1 MGDIFLKKITVGT
14 VAALKERAAKLGDLI
29 TKTGLAT
36 PVVEVSGL
44 TNTSD
49 WSMRQL
55 IDADPEVILVD
66 IGESTAPLQIVQ
78 AVHTRLPNGRLL
90 VISSIA
96 DPALI
101 IELMRAG
108 VREVLPSRLTQAA
121 LLEAFNRH
129 ISEKTHAITHTQT
142 RAKKKGKIYCITSAK
157 QSSGATTIAIN
168 LAGII
173 AARSSQRTALIDLD
187 RPLGDAAAY
196 LNVKPNFTVSD
207 ALSAGHRLDSV
218 LLESYMK
225 SSHGFQLLAGFRK
238 IGADRSLSADKLS
251 QLLDVT
257 ERTFEHVIVDL
268 PANLE
273 EDQAKV
279 IIRYSATIIVILT
292 PDLPAIWRAERLLK
306 YLTAFQASDKIRIV
320 LNRSTR
326 SDEITDRD
334 IVRLLGS
341 QLYSKLPNEYSAC
354 MRAINSGSLLETAN
368 SKHLSRAI
376 AALAAEMAGLSEVES
391 RRGLFGLFLK
401 PSVGGIDA

>member
-334 IVRLLGS
+334 IVRLLGA

>member
-157 QSSGATTIAIN
+157 QGSGATTVAVN

-173 AARSSQRTALIDLD
+173 AARSGQRTALIDLD

-334 IVRLLGS
+334 IVRLLGA

>member
-129 ISEKTHAITHTQT
+129 ISEKTM
-142 RAKKKGKIYCITSAK
+142 
-157 QSSGATTIAIN
+157 
-168 LAGII
+168 
-173 AARSSQRTALIDLD
+173 
-187 RPLGDAAAY
+187 P
-196 LNVKPNFTVSD
+196 
-207 ALSAGHRLDSV
+207 
-218 LLESYMK
+218 
-225 SSHGFQLLAGFRK
+225 
-238 IGADRSLSADKLS
+238 
-251 QLLDVT
+251 
-257 ERTFEHVIVDL
+257 
-268 PANLE
+268 
-273 EDQAKV
+273 
-279 IIRYSATIIVILT
+279 
-292 PDLPAIWRAERLLK
+292 
-306 YLTAFQASDKIRIV
+306 
-320 LNRSTR
+320 
-326 SDEITDRD
+326 
-334 IVRLLGS
+334 
-341 QLYSKLPNEYSAC
+341 
-354 MRAINSGSLLETAN
+354 
-368 SKHLSRAI
+368 
-376 AALAAEMAGLSEVES
+376 
-391 RRGLFGLFLK
+391 
-401 PSVGGIDA
+401 

>member
-1 MGDIFLKKITVGT
+1 M
-14 VAALKERAAKLGDLI
+14 
-29 TKTGLAT
+29 
-36 PVVEVSGL
+36 
-44 TNTSD
+44 
-49 WSMRQL
+49 
-55 IDADPEVILVD
+55 
-66 IGESTAPLQIVQ
+66 
-78 AVHTRLPNGRLL
+78 
-90 VISSIA
+90 
-96 DPALI
+96 
-101 IELMRAG
+101 
-108 VREVLPSRLTQAA
+108 
-121 LLEAFNRH
+121 
-129 ISEKTHAITHTQT
+129 
-142 RAKKKGKIYCITSAK
+142 
-157 QSSGATTIAIN
+157 N

-306 YLTAFQASDKIRIV
+306 YLTALQASDKIRLV

-341 QLYSKLPNEYSAC
+341 QLYAKLPNEYSAC

-401 PSVGGIDA
+401 PSVGGIDG